1 MALYV
6 TGDCHGEWRKLRLFS
21 VQQNLTEDDFII
33 VCGDFGIWDD
43 SDGRERKALNK
54 LAEIRPTVVFVSGN
68 HENFDRLYSNE
79 FETIDFHGGK
89 AQRIGRNVYHL
100 LRGYVFDFCGKK
112 FWAFGGASSHDVDYG
127 ILDPED
133 YESRS

>member
-1 MALYV
+1 MAVYV

-21 VQQNLTEDDFII
+21 VQQNLTEDDSLLYVEILE
-33 VCGDFGIWDD
+33 FGID

-89 AQRIGRNVYHL
+89 MRR
-100 LRGYVFDFCGKK
+100 
-112 FWAFGGASSHDVDYG
+112 
-127 ILDPED
+127 E
-133 YESRS
+133 

>member
-43 SDGRERKALNK
+43 SDWKRAKG
-54 LAEIRPTVVFVSGN
+54 T
-68 HENFDRLYSNE
+68 
-79 FETIDFHGGK
+79 
-89 AQRIGRNVYHL
+89 
-100 LRGYVFDFCGKK
+100 
-112 FWAFGGASSHDVDYG
+112 
-127 ILDPED
+127 
-133 YESRS
+133 

>member
-43 SDGRERKALNK
+43 SEESER
-54 LAEIRPTVVFVSGN
+54 
-68 HENFDRLYSNE
+68 
-79 FETIDFHGGK
+79 
-89 AQRIGRNVYHL
+89 HL
-100 LRGYVFDFCGKK
+100 TNWLRSD
-112 FWAFGGASSHDVDYG
+112 
-127 ILDPED
+127 LQ
-133 YESRS
+133 

>member
-68 HENFDRLYSNE
+68 HENFDMLYQFPLIDKFGGKVRE
-79 FETIDFHGGK
+79 IAPDIYHLDRGQVLTID
-89 AQRIGRNVYHL
+89 
-100 LRGYVFDFCGKK
+100 GKK
-112 FWAFGGASSHDVDYG
+112 IFCMGGAV
-127 ILDPED
+127 E
-133 YESRS
+133 RSFFHLVEPVVTM